1 MAKVLEEISKDEA
14 ESERGGDW
22 PVEFEMGT
30 KFESPEYRD
39 WVYVATPGWSC
50 KLSGSWI
57 SREEES
63 PNPGEKDIREEGE
76 ERISCNS

>member
-14 ESERGGDW
+14 ESARGGDW

-50 KLSGSWI
+50 RLSGS
-57 SREEES
+57 
-63 PNPGEKDIREEGE
+63 
-76 ERISCNS
+76 